1 MAPYPRPPCA
11 SCSRRRRPPTCATL
25 WRRGSGTGKGQAG
38 GGGESAERRRAP
50 IRKRERSKL
59 SSPALPLFSFIPR
72 QNDADA
78 FYSDDDTDLRGFW
91 SDGED
96 SGGIGGPAPA
106 ARGGRARK
114 AGGKP
119 PRAPRAAKTGGGAPG
134 GGHNPPPLRSH
145 LVSSGAGVAQVIR
158 RRAARASDPDALY
171 ALRVPR
177 PLPLSWGRTVAPY
190 VGRDAVAAA
199 DAVAVAAGQGG
210 GGGAAAA
217 ATAAA
222 FVAAPAGDVRAL
234 LASPPPTGPLAP
246 GARTWQALLVNC
258 GWEAGVGGGGD
269 TAAAAAAAGG
279 PCGARGGAPPDV
291 PSPSTA
297 LAAFASLPIPALLPS
312 GYLFAWVR
320 KEHIAP
326 VTAQMY
332 AWGFYY
338 VESLAWVWVGLDGDV
353 LALPAP
359 VTGRAHA
366 TLMIYRKGAEE
377 VELRHQRSPD
387 VVFDCVVGGGGG
399 GGGPVAVPP
408 EAYSAIE
415 TMLPQA
421 AGKRLELWAAPPGRQ
436 RAAGARG
443 VGGGRAGWTHVY
455 AAGE

>member
-1 MAPYPRPPCA
+1 MSA
-11 SCSRRRRPPTCATL
+11 
-25 WRRGSGTGKGQAG
+25 WVRGGRAG
-38 GGGESAERRRAP
+38 GEGHRFKRHARSPLSTSAP
-50 IRKRERSKL
+50 SCFF
-59 SSPALPLFSFIPR
+59 SPLPSR
-72 QNDADA
+72 QEDADA

-96 SGGIGGPAPA
+96 GGGGAGGGGGGGGGAPAPP
-106 ARGGRARK
+106 ARK
-114 AGGKP
+114 GRKATGGGGKP
-119 PRAPRAAKTGGGAPG
+119 PRPPRAAKAGGGGGGAG
-134 GGHNPPPLRSH
+134 VAAQQPPPRSSSH

-158 RRAARASDPDALY
+158 RRAARATDPDALY

-190 VGRDAVAAA
+190 VGRTAVAAA
-199 DAVAVAAGQGG
+199 DAAAADA
-210 GGGAAAA
+210 GAAAA
-217 ATAAA
+217 AEAAAADPAAAA
-222 FVAAPAGDVRAL
+222 FVAAPAGNVAAL
-234 LASPPPTGPLAP
+234 LASPPTAGPLAP

-258 GWEAGVGGGGD
+258 GWEAGPGGGPD
-269 TAAAAAAAGG
+269 ASTAAAAAGG
-279 PCGARGGAPPDV
+279 PGGARGGHPSGV
-291 PSPSTA
+291 PSPATA
-297 LAAFASLPIPALLPS
+297 LAAFASLPIPSLLPS

-387 VVFDCVVGGGGG
+387 VVFDCVVGGGGSGKGASAGGG

-408 EAYSAIE
+408 EAYAAIE
-415 TMLPQA
+415 TMLPLT
-421 AGKRLELWAAPPGRQ
+421 AGKRLELWAAPPGRA

-455 AAGE
+455 AAGA